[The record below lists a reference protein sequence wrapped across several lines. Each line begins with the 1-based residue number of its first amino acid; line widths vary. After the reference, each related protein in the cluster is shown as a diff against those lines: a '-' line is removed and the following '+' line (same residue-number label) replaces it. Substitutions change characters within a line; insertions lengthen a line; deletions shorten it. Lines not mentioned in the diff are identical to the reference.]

1 MALAQPASV
10 RMSSWCEIGNFR
22 PRSGTARALSN
33 VEDPNEGHGPPPP
46 EPSLFDLVLELW
58 HADTALHG

>member
-1 MALAQPASV
+1 MALAQPASF

-22 PRSGTARALSN
+22 PRSGTARGLSQ

-46 EPSLFDLVLELW
+46 EPSLFRLVLDLR